1 MNSARVLSKL
11 RGGFR
16 WEGAL
21 VVVLIAEIVALGL
34 INPKIIQPDRLMSA
48 TADFVW
54 IGIVALPLAIVMV
67 TGGIDISIGSMI
79 SLTSIVTGITFHA
92 TGNIWLGVFVGLLA
106 GRAAGGING
115 VGLALWRESGRE
127 RGGGQE

>member
-54 IGIVALPLAIVMV
+54 LGIVALPLAIVMV

-79 SLTSIVTGITFHA
+79 SLTSIVTVITFHV
-92 TGNIWLGVFVGLLA
+92 TGYIWLGLFVGLLA
-106 GRAAGGING
+106 GVCLGEFPRLPMC
-115 VGLALWRESGRE
+115 VSGLCSMV
-127 RGGGQE
+127 

>member
-1 MNSARVLSKL
+1 MNAKIWSKL

-34 INPKIIQPDRLMSA
+34 INPKIIQPDRLMAA
-48 TADFVW
+48 TADVVW

-79 SLTSIVTGITFHA
+79 SLTSIVTRITFHA

-106 GRAAGGING
+106 GAAAGAGNGTGI
-115 VGLALWRESGRE
+115 VAA
-127 RGGGQE
+127 RGAPRD